1 MNPYILCLVTIDD
14 SEKAFNI
21 ARVLVEKKLAACVN
35 IVPEIQSIYSWKN
48 EIREETE
55 RMLVI
60 KSKANLFDDLVTTI
74 KDLHHYE
81 VPEII
86 SIELKDGLPAY
97 LRWIDESTGS

>member
-1 MNPYILCLVTIDD
+1 
-14 SEKAFNI
+14 
-21 ARVLVEKKLAACVN
+21 
-35 IVPEIQSIYSWKN
+35 
-48 EIREETE
+48 
-55 RMLVI
+55 MLVI